1 MKHST
6 FAAVCAAL
14 TISSAAAGPYA
25 GLAIGNR
32 SHQELRQASGPAIQP
47 ADRDSP
53 LIAYGGY
60 RLSENWAVEGG
71 YGRMSD
77 TRFATAAGDANV
89 ESSVA
94 YLAGRWS
101 APLGE
106 STSWYAK
113 LGAARTALRV
123 EGAGSIDG
131 KDHALRPMGA
141 LGIGYQL
148 APQVALTG
156 ELASYGRAQAAGIRK
171 SHTIVQ
177 AGVRIDF

>member
-6 FAAVCAAL
+6 FAAICAAL
-14 TISSAAAGPYA
+14 SISSATAGPYA

-32 SHQELRQASGPAIQP
+32 SHQELPQAAGPALQP

-53 LIAYGGY
+53 LVAYGGY
-60 RLSENWAVEGG
+60 QLSENWAVEGG

-77 TRFATAAGDANV
+77 TRFTAAAGRAKA
-89 ESSVA
+89 ESSLA

-113 LGAARTALRV
+113 LGVARNALRV

-131 KDHALRPMGA
+131 KEHALRPMGA
-141 LGIGYQL
+141 LGIAYHI
-148 APQVALTG
+148 APRLALTG
-156 ELASYGRAQAAGIRK
+156 ELASYGRVQSAGLRK

-177 AGVRIDF
+177 AGLRFGF